1 MVGSLLVLLFQ
12 LPLKRTLRLFR
23 NGYLLIVVYL
33 LFMNCLLFPA
43 CLFVLLFVPLV
54 LLVLIDFCWV
64 QNQEHQLLSKFLMGL
79 PDKLEWMH
87 NKMFRQNQLPT
98 SRAALL
104 ELLSEETCLG
114 LLSPPGC
121 PCHLAVF
128 AASEHP
134 FYLQHSLNLFW
145 ILSSHFIITTS

>member
-1 MVGSLLVLLFQ
+1 VVGSLLVLLFQ

-79 PDKLEWMH
+79 PDKFEWMH
-87 NKMFRQNQLPT
+87 NRTFRQNQLPT

-104 ELLSEETCLG
+104 ELLSEETCFR
-114 LLSPPGC
+114 LLVVHVTWQC
-121 PCHLAVF
+121 LLHL
-128 AASEHP
+128 S
-134 FYLQHSLNLFW
+134 
-145 ILSSHFIITTS
+145 ILSTSNILSIFSGSFRLTS